1 MSDAFEI
8 DHLHPG
14 RIRLELPALRRDVG
28 LAEAI
33 QEALGTLGLDSVE
46 TTPSTGSVL
55 VEFDP
60 DRGADPDFLAGLA
73 AKLARAVPGVDEE
86 DLAASLAGRSA
97 TVDATGSEDEA
108 RVAGVSPSGGELK
121 HAGWGKT
128 LLGMLGSGG
137 ELEREFLIEGDDEGR
152 LRFETEV
159 RAPLS
164 GHLLRFRART
174 ESGCEGRS
182 HAARFEVERLDRE
195 GEDLKLGPLE
205 LADCRELVRD
215 LDFRVR
221 AGGMYAIRLTCDG
234 FEPGEWVR
242 GKVAVKV
249 RLG

>member
-1 MSDAFEI
+1 MADAFEI

-14 RIRLELPALRRDVG
+14 RIRLKLPALRRDVG

-33 QEALGTLGLDSVE
+33 EEALGTLGLDSVE

-55 VEFDP
+55 LDFDP

-86 DLAASLAGRSA
+86 GLAASLAGTSTTAGTARSEE
-97 TVDATGSEDEA
+97 SA
-108 RVAGVSPSGGELK
+108 RVAAVPPSRGRLE

-137 ELEREFLIEGDDEGR
+137 ELEREFLIEGDDAGR

-164 GHLLRFRART
+164 GHLLRFRAET

-182 HAARFEVERLDRE
+182 HTARFEVERLDRQ
-195 GEDLKLGPLE
+195 GEDVKLGPLE

-242 GKVAVKV
+242 GKVAVEV